1 MHTGPAIVSATTPEP
16 HMWLR
21 RYGNEL
27 FRFARHRVVTV
38 AAAED
43 LVQEISERTWL
54 FVIMRRRLIDYYR
67 QQARSPLVPLPGAAD
82 ETGNGTYFETGAR
95 TH

>member
-1 MHTGPAIVSATTPEP
+1 
-16 HMWLR
+16 MWLR